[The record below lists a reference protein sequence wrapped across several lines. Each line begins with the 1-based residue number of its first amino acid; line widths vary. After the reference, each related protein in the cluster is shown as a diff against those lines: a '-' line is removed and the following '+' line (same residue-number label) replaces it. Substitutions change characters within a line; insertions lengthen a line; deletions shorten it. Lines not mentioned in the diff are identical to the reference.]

1 MTNIDQYNPY
11 PSFQPGQAEAI
22 HQILEAFE
30 NGEKVV
36 ELNAPTAAGKS
47 LDLYVVGRILSEMVQ
62 GRVIYTTPL
71 VALVNQL
78 EDTKA
83 FSAMPV
89 LKGKANYKC
98 PVLQEA
104 LGDSKACADDCPY
117 DTWDDAREANQVC
130 ASCQYQMARTKFM
143 ASNFGATTL
152 ARYQMPGPIRQETT
166 ILLIDESAGLEKTL
180 IDRATLLMPEEVDL
194 RNLIP
199 SLTAYYHKLT
209 KIVDELSKQIQ
220 LTKDLKTKVK
230 LNQERSKADR
240 EAHKCTKVLAHLDAG
255 HPYIIDKDRKF
266 RLLDGRSEFEAMIEG
281 LEFVVLASGTPTTG
295 ILTDKYQEVRI
306 QHPIP
311 VENRLCIYE
320 PIGSMSY
327 QERNKTAPKI
337 ASRIAELHN
346 AHHKKTMVHCGS
358 YVVASMI
365 YDSMPASVKAI
376 TILQEQKDREGS
388 KNKFLKASEAIFL
401 SVNFEEGLDLKGPD
415 YPTNVIAKMTFEN
428 IKDEFVM
435 ARNER
440 DRYKRYNMNTAVSV
454 MQAAGRCTRTVTDYS
469 RTYILDSSW
478 QGFYARCNKLF
489 QPWFKAALR
498 NGNEPEIHQAEYV
511 QVNSQ
516 PEQKPANTYKN
527 TSKPVGTPI
536 RTPVEQAI
544 LYLAG
549 QCDGA
554 VTKDG
559 VGFNGRDTDFGH
571 SLADWLTS
579 GKYWSAKQAAAAT
592 KIAKTYTKQLAK
604 AGINI

>member
-1 MTNIDQYNPY
+1 
-11 PSFQPGQAEAI
+11 
-22 HQILEAFE
+22 
-30 NGEKVV
+30 
-36 ELNAPTAAGKS
+36 
-47 LDLYVVGRILSEMVQ
+47 
-62 GRVIYTTPL
+62 
-71 VALVNQL
+71 
-78 EDTKA
+78 
-83 FSAMPV
+83 
-89 LKGKANYKC
+89 
-98 PVLQEA
+98 
-104 LGDSKACADDCPY
+104 
-117 DTWDDAREANQVC
+117 
-130 ASCQYQMARTKFM
+130 
-143 ASNFGATTL
+143 
-152 ARYQMPGPIRQETT
+152 
-166 ILLIDESAGLEKTL
+166 
-180 IDRATLLMPEEVDL
+180 
-194 RNLIP
+194 
-199 SLTAYYHKLT
+199 
-209 KIVDELSKQIQ
+209 
-220 LTKDLKTKVK
+220 
-230 LNQERSKADR
+230 
-240 EAHKCTKVLAHLDAG
+240 
-255 HPYIIDKDRKF
+255 
-266 RLLDGRSEFEAMIEG
+266 MIEG